1 MLKMNQSTGNHVYFQ
16 WNQVSSYKTEMI
28 DGECEGAQIMESGH
42 FTSNG
47 SFEGV

>member
-1 MLKMNQSTGNHVYFQ
+1 MNQSTGNHVYFH
-16 WNQVSSYKTEMI
+16 WNQVRTVKADQI
-28 DGECEGAQIMESGH
+28 DGECGGAQIMESGH